1 MRGGRQQAK
10 LDVGRPLDGRVRPGA
25 RANQTFAN
33 YEHHAFFVPPKNT
46 RAARNYKAR
55 ILVLKH
61 PSAGGTGEAGAY
73 PTPAAWRCG
82 TPQGQRAK
90 QGFHLRTDLRLL
102 ALRTRALLQRRKG
115 G

>member
-10 LDVGRPLDGRVRPGA
+10 PDVGRPLDGRVRLGA

-33 YEHHAFFVPPKNT
+33 YERHTFFVLPTNT
-46 RAARNYKAR
+46 RGARNYKDR
-55 ILVLKH
+55 ILPPKH
-61 PSAGGTGEAGAY
+61 PSVRGTGEAGAY

-82 TPQGQRAK
+82 TPQGQRVK
-90 QGFHLRTDLRLL
+90 QAFHWRTDLRLL